1 VFTFSGTLY
10 AITPDQADTQLLV
23 EQVRAALEAG
33 VRLVQYRDKISTM
46 ADKLTRGRALNRLC
60 QNFDAQLI
68 INDDVVL
75 TIATGAAGVHLG
87 GDDGSIRDARRLLP
101 ANSIIGAS
109 CYDNLKLARA
119 ALADGASYVA
129 FGACF
134 DSPTKPAAR
143 RVSLDRLQSFREALG
158 SHVAICGI
166 GGITCDNIAEISGLV
181 DAVALISELFGSPE
195 QPHTPEQIKRHI
207 QQLLA
212 EPALG

>member
-1 VFTFSGTLY
+1 VFNFPGTLY
-10 AITPDQADTQLLV
+10 AITPDQADTQRLV
-23 EQVRAALEAG
+23 GQVRTALEAG

-46 ADKLTRGRALNRLC
+46 ADKLTRGRTLNQLC
-60 QNFDAQLI
+60 QAFDAQLI

-75 TIATGAAGVHLG
+75 TIAIGAAGVHLG

-109 CYDNLKLARA
+109 CYNNLNLART

-134 DSPTKPAAR
+134 DSPTKPAAL
-143 RVSLDRLQSFREALG
+143 RVNLDQLQSFRDALG

-166 GGITCDNIAEISGLV
+166 GGITHRNLSEICGLV

-195 QPHTPEQIKRHI
+195 APHTPEQIKHRI

-212 EPALG
+212 EPALL